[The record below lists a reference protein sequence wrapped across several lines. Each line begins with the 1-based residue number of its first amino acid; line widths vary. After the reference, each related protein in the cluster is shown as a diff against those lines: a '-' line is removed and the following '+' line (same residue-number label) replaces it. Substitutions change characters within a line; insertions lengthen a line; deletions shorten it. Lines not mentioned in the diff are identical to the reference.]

1 MADTTSHAGSMA
13 GARAAPMIEAA
24 DPAPAPWRRWGV
36 LGLLALGVLIAYVDR
51 ISISSALAV
60 DSFNT
65 HFELTD
71 IDRGWVNA
79 AFFWSFAA
87 MQIPIG
93 WIVDRYGVKWPYTIC
108 FGLWCAAT
116 AITGLIDTAFM
127 LIFMRLLVGAAESV
141 VMPASYRWIR
151 NNFDESQNGTAAG
164 ILAMGNKFG
173 PAIGAPVA
181 TWLIVT
187 YDWRFMFLLTGTLG
201 ILWLIPWTLSVKS
214 DLPKG
219 DAALDRKRA
228 ASTVSFGSIFA
239 SPLIWGTL
247 IVNFA
252 YSYFTY
258 FCMTWMPSYLVEQRG
273 LSLQSSSLYTF
284 FSFAGIA
291 IVAVIAGWAAD
302 RLIARGYDKLVVRK
316 SFVIAGF
323 LGACTV
329 LLGANTGSL
338 GLALFWNVF
347 SLSSLGLAT
356 ANNLALCRLTLI
368 PAPAVGRVTS
378 IQQVAASLAGGAAAS
393 ISGLLLHLSG
403 SYQLPMLV
411 IFVFLLIGAAAT
423 LLLLNPKWAPRV
435 E

>member
-1 MADTTSHAGSMA
+1 MAENLSAVSVA
-13 GARAAPMIEAA
+13 PNAAPPLTKRWMI
-24 DPAPAPWRRWGV
+24 
-36 LGLLALGVLIAYVDR
+36 LGLLAIGVLIAYVDR

-60 DSFNT
+60 PAFSNHFNLSD
-65 HFELTD
+65 F
-71 IDRGWVNA
+71 DRGCVNA

-93 WIVDRYGVKWPYTIC
+93 WVVDRFGVKWPYTIC
-108 FGLWCAAT
+108 FALWCVAT
-116 AITGLIDTAFM
+116 AMTGLIQTAFM
-127 LIFMRLLVGAAESV
+127 LVVMRLLVGAAESV

-181 TWLIVT
+181 TWLIVS
-187 YDWRFMFLLTGTLG
+187 YDWRFMFMLTGGLG
-201 ILWLIPWTLSVKS
+201 LLWLIPWTLSVKS
-214 DLPKG
+214 DLPRG
-219 DAALDRKRA
+219 DNIAARKKQA
-228 ASTVSFGSIFA
+228 AAVSFGSIFA
-239 SPLIWGTL
+239 SPLVWGTL

-273 LSLQSSSLYTF
+273 LSLTSSSFYTF

-291 IVAVIAGWAAD
+291 IVAVAAGWAAD
-302 RLIARGYDKLVVRK
+302 RLIARGYNHLIVRK
-316 SFVIAGF
+316 AFVIGGF

-329 LLGANTGSL
+329 LLGVTTESL

-356 ANNLALCRLTLI
+356 ANNLALCRLSLI

-393 ISGLLLHLSG
+393 ISGWLLHVSG
-403 SYQLPMLV
+403 SYLLPMAV
-411 IFVFLLIGAAAT
+411 IFVFLLIGAATT
-423 LLLLNPKWAPRV
+423 LVLLQPKWAPQVR
-435 E
+435 